1 MSEQEILQLE
11 KTFAQLSP
19 GEQRALIA
27 RLTRVLSSSS
37 AARRPR
43 GRELVDQAREIREM
57 IGPIRGTTAE
67 LVRENRER

>member
-1 MSEQEILQLE
+1 MSEQEIVQLE
-11 KTFAQLSP
+11 QTFAQLSP
-19 GEQRALIA
+19 PEQRALIA

-43 GRELVDQAREIREM
+43 GSELVDQAREIRAM